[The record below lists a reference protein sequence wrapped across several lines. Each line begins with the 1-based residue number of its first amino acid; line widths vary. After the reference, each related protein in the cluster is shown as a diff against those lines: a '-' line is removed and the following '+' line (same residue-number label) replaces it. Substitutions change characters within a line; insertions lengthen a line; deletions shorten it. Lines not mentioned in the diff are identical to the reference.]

1 MANNKLTKEELQS
14 LTDIRNKNNA
24 VVQEFGNIALA
35 QLDLD
40 KRQENAENFLNNLRQ
55 EESNLAK
62 ELEDKYG
69 RGNINLE
76 TGEFVSDEPIATG
89 AESVDLPQIEEPADT
104 EVEEPKKED
113 KK

>member
-24 VVQEFGNIALA
+24 VVQEFGSIALA

-55 EESNLAK
+55 EESKLAK